1 MTTNLSPLD
10 AWLSGE
16 HNQSI
21 NDVQFWDPGFDAE
34 RRVVV
39 SQLGPFYK
47 LFERPENFIPRFYH
61 RIYSLPITD
70 WQLCIKTRLYDG
82 FCTITTDLNIYFQAT
97 LQYAEKSQDTLSEI
111 NRQIKTRYEC
121 LIKETVT
128 AELSQL
134 KDGLWVQTGLTE
146 MEQTIENVLNETLI
160 SKHIQCRVMCTLTP
174 TFLALTD
181 DEPLNGRF
189 TQEAIYLNVMQKNF
203 EFREKQSL
211 ELFRQEEELEA
222 LRLEHQQKQL
232 ETIYQDDEI
241 QRQKQA
247 MEAEVSKRRLEE
259 QASQRIEQQLLE
271 TRLHQQNIVHD
282 TQLREIELAAE
293 IQFQEEKLNRL
304 HVEKS
309 KHEHQLREIELATE
323 IQFQKDQQI
332 KLQQLELEKQQL
344 QFEHDRLLKDRQKEE
359 AAKEYVQQ
367 HRDWLAEKDQEQQLK
382 QLELDAELK
391 TLESQQLKRQEL
403 EEKLEAKKI
412 VHHNR
417 VQLMHLD
424 AEAKERELQAEAI
437 KSKDEYL
444 RREIEFLVLD
454 RQRAE
459 LSKSIRIASLDID
472 K

>member
-16 HNQSI
+16 HNESI
-21 NDVQFWDPGFDAE
+21 NNLQFWDPGFDAE

-39 SQLGPFYK
+39 SHLGPFYR

-70 WQLCIKTRLYDG
+70 WQLSIKTRLYDG
-82 FCTITTDLNIYFQAT
+82 FCTINTDLNIYFQAT

-121 LIKETVT
+121 LIKDTVT
-128 AELSQL
+128 SELSQL

-146 MEQTIENVLNETLI
+146 MERTIENVLNETLI

-181 DEPLNGRF
+181 DEQLNGRF
-189 TQEAIYLNVMQKNF
+189 TQEAVYLNVMQKNF

-232 ETIYQDDEI
+232 ESIYQDDDI

-247 MEAEVSKRRLEE
+247 MEAEVSNRRLEE
-259 QASQRIEQQLLE
+259 QAAQRIEQQLIE

-293 IQFQEEKLNRL
+293 IQFQEDKLNRL
-304 HVEKS
+304 HVEKT
-309 KHEHQLREIELATE
+309 KHEHQLREIDLAAE
-323 IQFQKDQQI
+323 IQFQKDQQ
-332 KLQQLELEKQQL
+332 KQLQQLELEKQLL
-344 QFEHDRLLKDRQKEE
+344 QFEHNRLLKDRQKEE
-359 AAKEYVQQ
+359 DAKEYVQQ
-367 HRDWLAEKDQEQQLK
+367 HQDWLAEKDQEQQLK

-417 VQLMHLD
+417 VQLMQLE
-424 AEAKERELQAEAI
+424 AEAKERELHAEAI

-444 RREIEFLVLD
+444 RKEIEFLVLD

-459 LSKSIRIASLDID
+459 LSKSIRSASSDID

>member
-10 AWLSGE
+10 AWLSGK
-16 HNQSI
+16 HNESI
-21 NDVQFWDPGFDAE
+21 NNLQFWDPGFDAE

-39 SQLGPFYK
+39 SHLGPFYR

-70 WQLCIKTRLYDG
+70 WQLSIKTRLYDG

-121 LIKETVT
+121 LIKDTVT
-128 AELSQL
+128 SELSHL

-146 MEQTIENVLNETLI
+146 MERNIENVLNETLI

-181 DEPLNGRF
+181 DEQLNGRF

-232 ETIYQDDEI
+232 ESIYQDDDI

-247 MEAEVSKRRLEE
+247 MEAEVSNRRLEE
-259 QASQRIEQQLLE
+259 QAAQRIEQQLIE

-293 IQFQEEKLNRL
+293 IQFQEDKLNRL
-304 HVEKS
+304 HVEKT
-309 KHEHQLREIELATE
+309 KHEHQLREIDLAAE
-323 IQFQKDQQI
+323 IQFQKDQQ
-332 KLQQLELEKQQL
+332 KQLQQLELEKQLL
-344 QFEHDRLLKDRQKEE
+344 QFEHDRLLKGRQKEE

-367 HRDWLAEKDQEQQLK
+367 HQDWLAEKDQEQQLK

-417 VQLMHLD
+417 VQLMQLE
-424 AEAKERELQAEAI
+424 AEAKERELHAEAI

-444 RREIEFLVLD
+444 RKEIEFLVLD

-459 LSKSIRIASLDID
+459 LSKSIRSASSDID

>member
-16 HNQSI
+16 HNESL
-21 NDVQFWDPGFDAE
+21 NNHEFWDPGFDAE

-39 SQLGPFYK
+39 RHLGPFYR

-70 WQLCIKTRLYDG
+70 WQLSIKTRLYDG

-97 LQYAEKSQDTLSEI
+97 IEYAEKSQDTLSEI

-121 LIKETVT
+121 LIKDTVT

-146 MEQTIENVLNETLI
+146 MERTIESVLNETLI

-181 DEPLNGRF
+181 EEQLNGRF
-189 TQEAIYLNVMQKNF
+189 TQEAIYHNVMQKNF

-211 ELFRQEEELEA
+211 ELFRQEQELEA
-222 LRLEHQQKQL
+222 IRLAHQKKQL
-232 ETIYQDDEI
+232 ESIYQDDEI

-247 MEAEVSKRRLEE
+247 MEAEVIKRRLEE
-259 QASQRIEQQLLE
+259 QTTQHIEQQQIK
-271 TRLHQQNIVHD
+271 TRLHQQNIIHD

-293 IQFQEEKLNRL
+293 IQFQEDKLNRL
-304 HVEKS
+304 HVEKT
-309 KHEHQLREIELATE
+309 KHEHQLREIELAAE
-323 IQFQKDQQI
+323 IQFQKDQQ
-332 KLQQLELEKQQL
+332 KQLQQLELEKQLL
-344 QFEHDRLLKDRQKEE
+344 QFDHDRVLKDRKKEQE
-359 AAKEYVQQ
+359 AKEFVQQ
-367 HRDWLAEKDQEQQLK
+367 HQDWLAEKDQEQQLK

-391 TLESQQLKRQEL
+391 TIESQQLKRQKL
-403 EEKLEAKKI
+403 QEKLEADKI
-412 VHHNR
+412 LHQNR
-417 VQLMHLD
+417 VHLMQLE
-424 AEAKERELQAEAI
+424 AEAKERELHAEAI

-444 RREIEFLVLD
+444 RKEIEFLVLD
-454 RQRAE
+454 RQRSE
-459 LSKSIRIASLDID
+459 LSKSIRNANLDVD

>member
-16 HNQSI
+16 HNESI
-21 NDVQFWDPGFDAE
+21 NNLQFWEPGFDAE

-47 LFERPENFIPRFYH
+47 LFERPEDFIPRFYH

-70 WQLCIKTRLYDG
+70 WQLSIKTRLYDG
-82 FCTITTDLNIYFQAT
+82 FCTISTDLNIYFQAT
-97 LQYAEKSQDTLSEI
+97 LQYAEKSQDALSDI
-111 NRQIKTRYEC
+111 NKQIKIRYEC
-121 LIKETVT
+121 LIKDAVSS
-128 AELSQL
+128 ELSQL
-134 KDGLWVQTGLTE
+134 KDGLWVQIGLTE
-146 MEQTIENVLNETLI
+146 MERTIENVLNETLI

-181 DEPLNGRF
+181 DEQLNGRF
-189 TQEAIYLNVMQKNF
+189 TQEAVYLNVMQKNF

-259 QASQRIEQQLLE
+259 QAAQRIEQQLVE

-293 IQFQEEKLNRL
+293 IQFQADKLKRL
-304 HVEKS
+304 HVEKT
-309 KHEHQLREIELATE
+309 KQEQQLREIELAAE
-323 IQFQKDQQI
+323 IQFQKDQQQQ
-332 KLQQLELEKQQL
+332 LQQLELEKQLQ
-344 QFEHDRLLKDRQKEE
+344 QFEHERLLKERQKQEVAKE
-359 AAKEYVQQ
+359 AAQQ
-367 HRDWLAEKDQEQQLK
+367 HQDWLAEIDQEQRIK

-391 TLESQQLKRQEL
+391 TLASQQLKRQEL
-403 EEKLEAKKI
+403 QEKLEADKI
-412 VHHNR
+412 LHHNR
-417 VQLMHLD
+417 VQLMQLE
-424 AEAKERELQAEAI
+424 AEAKDRELHAEAI

-459 LSKSIRIASLDID
+459 LSKSIRGANQDME
-472 K
+472 

>member
-16 HNQSI
+16 HNESL
-21 NDVQFWDPGFDAE
+21 NNHEFWDPGFDAE

-39 SQLGPFYK
+39 SHLGPFYR

-70 WQLCIKTRLYDG
+70 WQLSIKTRLYDG

-121 LIKETVT
+121 LIKDTVT

-146 MEQTIENVLNETLI
+146 MERTIESVLNETLI

-174 TFLALTD
+174 TFLALN
-181 DEPLNGRF
+181 DEEQLNGRF

-211 ELFRQEEELEA
+211 ELFRQEQELEA
-222 LRLEHQQKQL
+222 IRLAQQKKQL
-232 ETIYQDDEI
+232 ESIYQDDEI

-247 MEAEVSKRRLEE
+247 MEAEVIKRRLEE
-259 QASQRIEQQLLE
+259 QTTQHIEQQQIK

-293 IQFQEEKLNRL
+293 IQFQEDKLNRL
-304 HVEKS
+304 HVEKT
-309 KHEHQLREIELATE
+309 KHEHQLREIELAAE
-323 IQFQKDQQI
+323 IQFQKDQQ
-332 KLQQLELEKQQL
+332 KQLQQLELEKQLL
-344 QFEHDRLLKDRQKEE
+344 QFDHDRILKDRKKEQE
-359 AAKEYVQQ
+359 AKEYVQQ
-367 HRDWLAEKDQEQQLK
+367 HQDWLAEKDQEQQLK

-391 TLESQQLKRQEL
+391 TIESQQLKRQKL
-403 EEKLEAKKI
+403 QEKLEADKI
-412 VHHNR
+412 LHQNR
-417 VQLMHLD
+417 VQLMQLE
-424 AEAKERELQAEAI
+424 AEAKERELHAEAI

-444 RREIEFLVLD
+444 RKEIEFLVLD
-454 RQRAE
+454 RQRSE
-459 LSKSIRIASLDID
+459 LSKSIRNANLDDD

>member
-16 HNQSI
+16 HNESL
-21 NDVQFWDPGFDAE
+21 NNLEFWDPGFDAE

-39 SQLGPFYK
+39 SHLGPFYR

-70 WQLCIKTRLYDG
+70 WQLSIKTRLYDG

-121 LIKETVT
+121 LIKDTVT

-146 MEQTIENVLNETLI
+146 MERTIESVLNETLI

-181 DEPLNGRF
+181 EEQLNGRF

-211 ELFRQEEELEA
+211 ELFRQEQELEA
-222 LRLEHQQKQL
+222 IRLAQQKKQL
-232 ETIYQDDEI
+232 ESIYQDDEI

-247 MEAEVSKRRLEE
+247 MEAEVIKRRLEE
-259 QASQRIEQQLLE
+259 QTTQRIEQQQIK
-271 TRLHQQNIVHD
+271 TRLHQQNVIHD

-293 IQFQEEKLNRL
+293 IQFQEDKLNRL
-304 HVEKS
+304 HVEKT
-309 KHEHQLREIELATE
+309 KHKHQLREIELAAE
-323 IQFQKDQQI
+323 IQFQKDQQ
-332 KLQQLELEKQQL
+332 KQLQQLELEKQL
-344 QFEHDRLLKDRQKEE
+344 LKFDHDRVLKDRKKQQE
-359 AAKEYVQQ
+359 AKEYVQQ
-367 HRDWLAEKDQEQQLK
+367 HQNWLAEKDQEQQLK

-391 TLESQQLKRQEL
+391 TIESQQLKRQKL
-403 EEKLEAKKI
+403 KEKLEADKI
-412 VHHNR
+412 LHQNR
-417 VQLMHLD
+417 VHLMQLE
-424 AEAKERELQAEAI
+424 AEAKERELHAEAI

-444 RREIEFLVLD
+444 RKEIEFLVLD
-454 RQRAE
+454 RQRSE
-459 LSKSIRIASLDID
+459 LSKSIRIANLDVD

>member
-16 HNQSI
+16 HNESL
-21 NDVQFWDPGFDAE
+21 NNLEFWDPGFDAE

-39 SQLGPFYK
+39 SHLGPFYR

-70 WQLCIKTRLYDG
+70 WQLSIKTRLYDG

-121 LIKETVT
+121 LIKDTVT

-146 MEQTIENVLNETLI
+146 MERNIENVLNETLI

-181 DEPLNGRF
+181 DEQLNGRF

-232 ETIYQDDEI
+232 ESIYQDDEI

-247 MEAEVSKRRLEE
+247 MEAAVSNRRLEE
-259 QASQRIEQQLLE
+259 QAAQRIEQQLIE

-293 IQFQEEKLNRL
+293 IQFQEDKLNRL
-304 HVEKS
+304 HVEKT
-309 KHEHQLREIELATE
+309 KHEHQLREIELAAE
-323 IQFQKDQQI
+323 IQFQKDQQ
-332 KLQQLELEKQQL
+332 KQLQQLELEKQLL
-344 QFEHDRLLKDRQKEE
+344 QFDHDRVLKDRKKQQE
-359 AAKEYVQQ
+359 AKEYVQQ
-367 HRDWLAEKDQEQQLK
+367 HQNWLAEKDQEQKLK

-391 TLESQQLKRQEL
+391 TIESQQLKRQKL
-403 EEKLEAKKI
+403 KEKLEADKI
-412 VHHNR
+412 LHQNR
-417 VQLMHLD
+417 VQLMQLE
-424 AEAKERELQAEAI
+424 AEAKERELHAEAI

-444 RREIEFLVLD
+444 RKEIEFLVLD
-454 RQRAE
+454 RQRSE
-459 LSKSIRIASLDID
+459 LSKSIRIANLDVD

>member
-16 HNQSI
+16 HNESL
-21 NDVQFWDPGFDAE
+21 NNLEFWDPGFDAE

-39 SQLGPFYK
+39 SHLGPFYR

-70 WQLCIKTRLYDG
+70 WQLSIKTRLYDG

-121 LIKETVT
+121 LIKDTVT

-146 MEQTIENVLNETLI
+146 MERTIESVLNETLI

-181 DEPLNGRF
+181 EEQLNGRF

-211 ELFRQEEELEA
+211 ELFRQEQELEA
-222 LRLEHQQKQL
+222 IRLAQQKKQL
-232 ETIYQDDEI
+232 ESIYQDDEI

-247 MEAEVSKRRLEE
+247 MEAEVIKRRLEE
-259 QASQRIEQQLLE
+259 QTTQRIEQQQIK
-271 TRLHQQNIVHD
+271 TRLHQQNVIHD

-293 IQFQEEKLNRL
+293 IQFQEDKLNRL
-304 HVEKS
+304 HVEKT
-309 KHEHQLREIELATE
+309 KHKHQLREIELAAE
-323 IQFQKDQQI
+323 IQFQKDQQ
-332 KLQQLELEKQQL
+332 KQLQQLELEKQL
-344 QFEHDRLLKDRQKEE
+344 LKFDHDRVLKDRKKQQE
-359 AAKEYVQQ
+359 AKEYAQQ
-367 HRDWLAEKDQEQQLK
+367 HQDWLAEKDQEQQLK

-391 TLESQQLKRQEL
+391 TIESQQLKRQKL
-403 EEKLEAKKI
+403 KEKLEADKI
-412 VHHNR
+412 LHQNR
-417 VQLMHLD
+417 VHLMQLE
-424 AEAKERELQAEAI
+424 AEAKERELHAEAI

-444 RREIEFLVLD
+444 RKEIEFLVLD
-454 RQRAE
+454 RQRSE
-459 LSKSIRIASLDID
+459 LSKSIRIANLDVD

>member
-16 HNQSI
+16 HNESI
-21 NDVQFWDPGFDAE
+21 NNLQFWDPGFDAE

-39 SQLGPFYK
+39 SHLWPFYN

-70 WQLCIKTRLYDG
+70 WQLSIKTRLYDG
-82 FCTITTDLNIYFQAT
+82 FCTITTDLSIYFQAT
-97 LQYAEKSQDTLSEI
+97 LAYAEKNQDTLSDI
-111 NRQIKTRYEC
+111 NRQIITRYEC

-146 MEQTIENVLNETLI
+146 MERTIECVLNEMLI

-181 DEPLNGRF
+181 EEQLNGRF

-211 ELFRQEEELEA
+211 ELFRQEQELED
-222 LRLEHQQKQL
+222 LRLDHQQKQL
-232 ETIYQDDEI
+232 KSIFQDDEI

-247 MEAEVSKRRLEE
+247 MEAEVIKRRLEE
-259 QASQRIEQQLLE
+259 KTNQRIEQQLIE

-293 IQFQEEKLNRL
+293 IQFQADKLNRL
-304 HVEKS
+304 HIEKT
-309 KHEHQLREIELATE
+309 KHEHQLREIELAAE
-323 IQFQKDQQI
+323 IKFQKDQQI
-332 KLQQLELEKQQL
+332 QLQKLELEKQLQ
-344 QFEHDRLLKDRQKEE
+344 QFEHDRLLKERQKQE
-359 AAKEYVQQ
+359 AAKEYAQQ
-367 HRDWLAEKDQEQQLK
+367 HQDWLAEKDQEQQLK
-382 QLELDAELK
+382 QLELNAELK
-391 TLESQQLKRQEL
+391 TLEFQQLKRQEL

-417 VQLMHLD
+417 VQLMQLE
-424 AEAKERELQAEAI
+424 AEAKERELHAEAI
-437 KSKDEYL
+437 NSKDEYL

-459 LSKSIRIASLDID
+459 LSKSIRSANLDID

>member
-16 HNQSI
+16 HNESL
-21 NDVQFWDPGFDAE
+21 NNHEFWDPGFDAE

-39 SQLGPFYK
+39 RHLGPFYR

-70 WQLCIKTRLYDG
+70 WQLSIKTRLYDG

-97 LQYAEKSQDTLSEI
+97 IEYAEKSQDTLSEI

-121 LIKETVT
+121 LIKDTVT

-146 MEQTIENVLNETLI
+146 MERTIESVLNETLI

-181 DEPLNGRF
+181 EEQLNGRF
-189 TQEAIYLNVMQKNF
+189 TQEAIYLNVMKKNF
-203 EFREKQSL
+203 EFREKQSV
-211 ELFRQEEELEA
+211 ELFRQEQELEA
-222 LRLEHQQKQL
+222 IRIAHQKKQL
-232 ETIYQDDEI
+232 ESIYQDDEI

-247 MEAEVSKRRLEE
+247 MEAEVIKRRLEE
-259 QASQRIEQQLLE
+259 QTTQHIEQQQIK
-271 TRLHQQNIVHD
+271 TRLHQQNILHD

-293 IQFQEEKLNRL
+293 IQFQEDKLNRL
-304 HVEKS
+304 HVEKT
-309 KHEHQLREIELATE
+309 KHEHQLREIELAAE
-323 IQFQKDQQI
+323 IQFQKDQQ
-332 KLQQLELEKQQL
+332 KQLQQLELEKQLL
-344 QFEHDRLLKDRQKEE
+344 QFDHDRVLKDRKKEQE
-359 AAKEYVQQ
+359 AKEFVQQ
-367 HRDWLAEKDQEQQLK
+367 HQDWLAEKDQEQQLK

-391 TLESQQLKRQEL
+391 TIESQQLKRQKL
-403 EEKLEAKKI
+403 QEKLEADKI
-412 VHHNR
+412 LHQNR
-417 VQLMHLD
+417 VHLMQLE
-424 AEAKERELQAEAI
+424 AEAKERELHAEAI

-444 RREIEFLVLD
+444 RKEIEFLVLD
-454 RQRAE
+454 RQRSE
-459 LSKSIRIASLDID
+459 LSKSIRNANLDVD

>member
-16 HNQSI
+16 HNESL
-21 NDVQFWDPGFDAE
+21 NNHEFWDPGFDAE

-39 SQLGPFYK
+39 SHLGPFYR

-70 WQLCIKTRLYDG
+70 WQLSIKTRLYDG

-121 LIKETVT
+121 LIKDTVT

-146 MEQTIENVLNETLI
+146 MERTIESVLNETLI

-174 TFLALTD
+174 TFLALN
-181 DEPLNGRF
+181 DEEQLNGRF

-211 ELFRQEEELEA
+211 ELFRQEQELEA
-222 LRLEHQQKQL
+222 IRLAQQKKQL
-232 ETIYQDDEI
+232 ESIYQDDEI

-247 MEAEVSKRRLEE
+247 MEAEVIKRRLEE
-259 QASQRIEQQLLE
+259 QTTQHIEQQQIK

-293 IQFQEEKLNRL
+293 IQFQEDKLNRL
-304 HVEKS
+304 HVEKT
-309 KHEHQLREIELATE
+309 KHEHQLREIELAAE
-323 IQFQKDQQI
+323 IQFQKDQQ
-332 KLQQLELEKQQL
+332 KQLQQLELEKQLL
-344 QFEHDRLLKDRQKEE
+344 QFDHDRILKDRKKEQE
-359 AAKEYVQQ
+359 AKEYVQQ
-367 HRDWLAEKDQEQQLK
+367 HQDWLAEKDQEQQLK

-391 TLESQQLKRQEL
+391 TIESQQLKRQKL
-403 EEKLEAKKI
+403 QEKLEADKI
-412 VHHNR
+412 LHQNR
-417 VQLMHLD
+417 VQLMQLE
-424 AEAKERELQAEAI
+424 AEAKERELHAEAI

-444 RREIEFLVLD
+444 RKEIEFLVLD
-454 RQRAE
+454 RQRSE
-459 LSKSIRIASLDID
+459 LSKSIRIANQDID

>member
-16 HNQSI
+16 HNESI
-21 NDVQFWDPGFDAE
+21 NNLQFWDPGFDAE

-39 SQLGPFYK
+39 SQFGPFYK
-47 LFERPENFIPRFYH
+47 LFDRPEDFIPRFYH
-61 RIYSLPITD
+61 RIYSLPITE
-70 WQLCIKTRLYDG
+70 WQLSIKTRLYDG
-82 FCTITTDLNIYFQAT
+82 FCTISTDLNINFQAT

-111 NRQIKTRYEC
+111 NQQIKTRYEG
-121 LIKETVT
+121 LIKDSVSS
-128 AELSQL
+128 ELSQL

-146 MEQTIENVLNETLI
+146 MERHIENVLNETLI

-174 TFLALTD
+174 TFLTLTD
-181 DEPLNGRF
+181 DEQLNGRF
-189 TQEAIYLNVMQKNF
+189 TQEAVYLNVMQKNF

-211 ELFRQEEELEA
+211 ELFRQEAELEA

-232 ETIYQDDEI
+232 ESIYQDDEI
-241 QRQKQA
+241 QRQKQT
-247 MEAEVSKRRLEE
+247 MEANVIKRRLED
-259 QASQRIEQQLLE
+259 QTAQRIEQQLLE

-293 IQFQEEKLNRL
+293 IQFQEDKLNRL
-304 HVEKS
+304 HAEKT
-309 KHEHQLREIELATE
+309 KHELQLRELELAAE
-323 IQFQKDQQI
+323 IQFQKDQQ
-332 KLQQLELEKQQL
+332 QQL
-344 QFEHDRLLKDRQKEE
+344 QELELDKQLQQFEHERLLKERQKQE
-359 AAKEYVQQ
+359 AAKESAQLHQ
-367 HRDWLAEKDQEQQLK
+367 DWLAEKELEQRIK

-391 TLESQQLKRQEL
+391 ILESQQLKRQEL
-403 EEKLEAKKI
+403 QEKLEAQKI

-417 VQLMHLD
+417 VQLMQLE
-424 AEAKERELQAEAI
+424 AEAKERELNAEAI
-437 KSKDEYL
+437 KNKDEYL

-459 LSKSIRIASLDID
+459 LSKSIRGANQDI

>member
-16 HNQSI
+16 HNESI
-21 NDVQFWDPGFDAE
+21 NNLQFWDPGFDAE

-39 SQLGPFYK
+39 SHLGPFHR

-61 RIYSLPITD
+61 RVYSLPITD
-70 WQLCIKTRLYDG
+70 WQLSIKTRLYDG
-82 FCTITTDLNIYFQAT
+82 FCTITTDLNLYFQAT
-97 LQYAEKSQDTLSEI
+97 LQYAEKSQDSLLEI
-111 NRQIKTRYEC
+111 NQHIKTRYEC

-146 MEQTIENVLNETLI
+146 MERNIENVLNETLI

-181 DEPLNGRF
+181 EEQLNGRF

-232 ETIYQDDEI
+232 ESIYQDDDI

-247 MEAEVSKRRLEE
+247 MEAEVTKRRLEE
-259 QASQRIEQQLLE
+259 QTTQRIEQQLVE

-282 TQLREIELAAE
+282 TRLREIELEAD

-304 HVEKS
+304 HVEKT
-309 KHEHQLREIELATE
+309 KHENQLREVELAAE
-323 IQFQKDQQI
+323 IQFQKDRQI
-332 KLQQLELEKQQL
+332 QLQQLELAKQVQ
-344 QFEHDRLLKDRQKEE
+344 QFEHDRVLKERQKEE
-359 AAKEYVQQ
+359 DAKESIQQ
-367 HRDWLAEKDQEQQLK
+367 HQDWLTEKDQQQHIK

-391 TLESQQLKRQEL
+391 TTELQQLKRLEL
-403 EEKLEAKKI
+403 EEKLEADKI
-412 VHHNR
+412 LHHNR
-417 VQLMHLD
+417 MQHMHLE
-424 AEAKERELQAEAI
+424 AEVKERELLAEAI

-454 RQRAE
+454 KQRAE
-459 LSKSIRIASLDID
+459 LSKSIRSANLDID

>member
-16 HNQSI
+16 HNESL
-21 NDVQFWDPGFDAE
+21 NNHEFWDPGFDAE

-39 SQLGPFYK
+39 SHLGPFYR

-70 WQLCIKTRLYDG
+70 WQLSIKTRLYDG

-97 LQYAEKSQDTLSEI
+97 IEYAEKSQDTLSEI

-121 LIKETVT
+121 LIKDTVT

-146 MEQTIENVLNETLI
+146 MERTIESVLNETLI

-181 DEPLNGRF
+181 EEQLNGRF

-211 ELFRQEEELEA
+211 ELFRQEQELEA
-222 LRLEHQQKQL
+222 IRLAQQKKQL
-232 ETIYQDDEI
+232 ESIYQDDEI

-247 MEAEVSKRRLEE
+247 MEAEVIKRRLEE
-259 QASQRIEQQLLE
+259 QTTQHIEQQQIK

-293 IQFQEEKLNRL
+293 IQFQEDKLNRL
-304 HVEKS
+304 HVEKT
-309 KHEHQLREIELATE
+309 KHEHQLREIELAAE
-323 IQFQKDQQI
+323 IQFQKDQQ
-332 KLQQLELEKQQL
+332 KQLQQLELEKQLL
-344 QFEHDRLLKDRQKEE
+344 QFDHDRILKDRKKEQE
-359 AAKEYVQQ
+359 AKEYVQQ
-367 HRDWLAEKDQEQQLK
+367 HQDWLAEKDQEQQLK

-391 TLESQQLKRQEL
+391 TIESQQLKRQKL
-403 EEKLEAKKI
+403 QEKLEADKI
-412 VHHNR
+412 LHQNR
-417 VQLMHLD
+417 VHLMQLE
-424 AEAKERELQAEAI
+424 AEAKERELHAEAI

-444 RREIEFLVLD
+444 RKEIEFLVLD
-454 RQRAE
+454 RQRSE
-459 LSKSIRIASLDID
+459 LSKSIRNANLDVD

>member
-16 HNQSI
+16 HNESI
-21 NDVQFWDPGFDAE
+21 NNLQFWDPGFDAE
-34 RRVVV
+34 RRVVT
-39 SQLGPFYK
+39 SHLGPFYR

-70 WQLCIKTRLYDG
+70 WQLSIKTRLYDD

-97 LQYAEKSQDTLSEI
+97 LQYAEKSQDNLSEI
-111 NRQIKTRYEC
+111 NQQIKTRYEC
-121 LIKETVT
+121 LIKDTVT
-128 AELSQL
+128 SELSQL
-134 KDGLWVQTGLTE
+134 KDGLWIQSGLNE
-146 MEQTIENVLNETLI
+146 MERSIENVLNETLI

-181 DEPLNGRF
+181 DEQLNGRF

-222 LRLEHQQKQL
+222 LRLGHQQKQL

-247 MEAEVSKRRLEE
+247 MEAEVSKRRLDE
-259 QASQRIEQQLLE
+259 QVVQRIEQQLIE

-282 TQLREIELAAE
+282 TQLREIELAAD
-293 IQFQEEKLNRL
+293 IQFQEDKLNRL
-304 HVEKS
+304 HAEKT
-309 KHEHQLREIELATE
+309 KQEHLLREIELAAD
-323 IQFQKDQQI
+323 IQFQKDKQKQ
-332 KLQQLELEKQQL
+332 LQQLELEKQLQ
-344 QFEHDRLLKDRQKEE
+344 QFEHNRLLKERQKQET
-359 AAKEYVQQ
+359 AKESVQQ
-367 HRDWLAEKDQEQQLK
+367 HQDWLVEKDQEQRIK

-403 EEKLEAKKI
+403 EEKLEADKI
-412 VHHNR
+412 LHHNR
-417 VQLMHLD
+417 VHLMQLE
-424 AEAKERELQAEAI
+424 AEATERELHAEAI

-454 RQRAE
+454 KQRAE
-459 LSKSIRIASLDID
+459 LSKSIRGASID
-472 K
+472 KDK

>member
-16 HNQSI
+16 HNESL
-21 NDVQFWDPGFDAE
+21 NNHEFWDPGFDAE

-39 SQLGPFYK
+39 RHLGPFYR

-70 WQLCIKTRLYDG
+70 WQLSIKTRLYDG

-97 LQYAEKSQDTLSEI
+97 IEYAEKSQDTLSEI

-121 LIKETVT
+121 LIKDTVT

-146 MEQTIENVLNETLI
+146 MERTIESVLNETLI

-181 DEPLNGRF
+181 EEQLNGRF

-211 ELFRQEEELEA
+211 ELFRQEQELEA
-222 LRLEHQQKQL
+222 IRLAHQKKQL
-232 ETIYQDDEI
+232 ESIYQDDEI

-247 MEAEVSKRRLEE
+247 MEAEVIKRRLEE
-259 QASQRIEQQLLE
+259 QTTQHIEQQQIK
-271 TRLHQQNIVHD
+271 TRLHQQNIIHD

-293 IQFQEEKLNRL
+293 IQFQEDKLNRL
-304 HVEKS
+304 HVEKT
-309 KHEHQLREIELATE
+309 KHEHQLREIELAAE
-323 IQFQKDQQI
+323 IQFQKDQQ
-332 KLQQLELEKQQL
+332 KQLQQLELEKQLL
-344 QFEHDRLLKDRQKEE
+344 QFDHDRVLKDRKKEQE
-359 AAKEYVQQ
+359 AKEFVQQ
-367 HRDWLAEKDQEQQLK
+367 HQDWLAEKDQEQQLK

-391 TLESQQLKRQEL
+391 TIESQQLKRQKL
-403 EEKLEAKKI
+403 QEKLEADKI
-412 VHHNR
+412 LHQNR
-417 VQLMHLD
+417 VHLMQLE
-424 AEAKERELQAEAI
+424 AEAKERELHAEAI

-444 RREIEFLVLD
+444 RKEIEFLVLD
-454 RQRAE
+454 RQRSE
-459 LSKSIRIASLDID
+459 LSKSIRNANLDVD

>member
-16 HNQSI
+16 HNESI
-21 NDVQFWDPGFDAE
+21 NNLQFWDPGFDAE

-61 RIYSLPITD
+61 KIYSLPIAD
-70 WQLCIKTRLYDG
+70 WQVSIKTRLYDG

-97 LQYAEKSQDTLSEI
+97 LAYAEKNQDTLSEI
-111 NRQIKTRYEC
+111 NQQIKTRYEC
-121 LIKETVT
+121 LIKDCVT
-128 AELSQL
+128 SELSQL

-146 MEQTIENVLNETLI
+146 MERAIECVLNETLI

-174 TFLALTD
+174 TFVALTD
-181 DEPLNGRF
+181 EEQLNGRF

-259 QASQRIEQQLLE
+259 QAAQRVEQQLIE
-271 TRLHQQNIVHD
+271 TRLHQQNIIHD

-293 IQFQEEKLNRL
+293 IQFQEDKLKRL
-304 HVEKS
+304 HVEKT
-309 KHEHQLREIELATE
+309 KQEHQLREIELAAE
-323 IQFQKDQQI
+323 IQFQKDQQ
-332 KLQQLELEKQQL
+332 KQLQQLELEKQLQ
-344 QFEHDRLLKDRQKEE
+344 QFEHERLLKERQKQE
-359 AAKEYVQQ
+359 ASKDSAQQ
-367 HRDWLAEKDQEQQLK
+367 HQDWLAEKDQEQRLK

-391 TLESQQLKRQEL
+391 TLASQQLKRQEL

-417 VQLMHLD
+417 VQRMQLE
-424 AEAKERELQAEAI
+424 AEAKDRELQAEAI

-459 LSKSIRIASLDID
+459 LSKSIRGANQDI

>member
-16 HNQSI
+16 HNESL
-21 NDVQFWDPGFDAE
+21 NNHEFWDPGFDAE

-39 SQLGPFYK
+39 SHLGPFYR

-70 WQLCIKTRLYDG
+70 WQLSIKTRLYDG

-121 LIKETVT
+121 LIKDTVT

-146 MEQTIENVLNETLI
+146 MERTIESVLNETLI

-181 DEPLNGRF
+181 EEQLNGRF

-211 ELFRQEEELEA
+211 ELFRQEQELEA
-222 LRLEHQQKQL
+222 IRLAQQKKQL
-232 ETIYQDDEI
+232 ESIYQDDEI

-247 MEAEVSKRRLEE
+247 MEAEVIKRRLEE
-259 QASQRIEQQLLE
+259 QTTQHIEQQQIK

-293 IQFQEEKLNRL
+293 IQFQEDKLNRL
-304 HVEKS
+304 HVEKT
-309 KHEHQLREIELATE
+309 KHEHQLREIELAAE
-323 IQFQKDQQI
+323 IQFQKDQQ
-332 KLQQLELEKQQL
+332 KQLQQLELEKQLL
-344 QFEHDRLLKDRQKEE
+344 QFDHDRILKDRKKEQE
-359 AAKEYVQQ
+359 AKEYVQQ
-367 HRDWLAEKDQEQQLK
+367 HQDWLAEKDQEQQLK

-391 TLESQQLKRQEL
+391 TIESQQLKRQKL
-403 EEKLEAKKI
+403 QEKLEADKI
-412 VHHNR
+412 LHQNR
-417 VQLMHLD
+417 VHLMQLE
-424 AEAKERELQAEAI
+424 AEAKERELHAEAI

-444 RREIEFLVLD
+444 RKEIEFLVLD
-454 RQRAE
+454 RQRSE
-459 LSKSIRIASLDID
+459 LSKSIRNANLDVD

>member
-16 HNQSI
+16 HNESI
-21 NDVQFWDPGFDAE
+21 NNLQFWDPGFDAE

-39 SQLGPFYK
+39 CHLGPFYR

-70 WQLCIKTRLYDG
+70 WQLSIKTRLYDG

-121 LIKETVT
+121 LIKDTVT

-146 MEQTIENVLNETLI
+146 MERNIENVLNETLI

-181 DEPLNGRF
+181 DEQLNGRF

-232 ETIYQDDEI
+232 ESIYQDDEI

-247 MEAEVSKRRLEE
+247 MEAAVSNRRLEE
-259 QASQRIEQQLLE
+259 QAAQRIEQQLIE

-293 IQFQEEKLNRL
+293 IQFQEDKLNRL
-304 HVEKS
+304 HVEKT
-309 KHEHQLREIELATE
+309 KHEHQLREIELAAE
-323 IQFQKDQQI
+323 IQFQKDQQ
-332 KLQQLELEKQQL
+332 KQLQQLELEKQLL
-344 QFEHDRLLKDRQKEE
+344 QFDHDRVLKDRKKQQE
-359 AAKEYVQQ
+359 AKEYVQQ
-367 HRDWLAEKDQEQQLK
+367 HQNWLAEKDQEQKLK

-391 TLESQQLKRQEL
+391 TIESQQLKRQKL
-403 EEKLEAKKI
+403 KEKLEADKI
-412 VHHNR
+412 LHQNR
-417 VQLMHLD
+417 VQLMQLE
-424 AEAKERELQAEAI
+424 AEAKERELHAEAI

-444 RREIEFLVLD
+444 RKEIEFLVLD
-454 RQRAE
+454 RQRSE
-459 LSKSIRIASLDID
+459 LSKSIRIANLDVD